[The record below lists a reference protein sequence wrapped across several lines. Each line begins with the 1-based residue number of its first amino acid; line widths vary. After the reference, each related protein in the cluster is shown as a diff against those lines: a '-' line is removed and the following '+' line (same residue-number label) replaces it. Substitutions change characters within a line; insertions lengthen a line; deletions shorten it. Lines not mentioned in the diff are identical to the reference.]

1 MKLIFLKNNK
11 YLKWFAGILGAI
23 ILGAIGSGVWESIL
37 KHLLTSTRDFFLNIV
52 SLGIKSYKDAT
63 YSEIGKGFHEA
74 SSLDLQTLFI
84 FLLILALL
92 SLVIFMYFSTK
103 RLEEKHTKLLREIEN
118 DIKEVDNPTV
128 SNNSLEDIKKSLKD
142 LHERASTTSFKS
154 IRILVYSVAILVITT
169 CSFFTVDITKVRY
182 VNSAIT
188 HFKQLDAIVAP
199 FLKDSERLEI
209 ISSFAQIKSK
219 EDYVAIIQR
228 LETIAKQHGKS
239 TPQFSVW

>member
-1 MKLIFLKNNK
+1 MKLSFLKNK
-11 YLKWFAGILGAI
+11 YLKWFGGILGAI

-74 SSLDLQTLFI
+74 SSLDLQTLFV
-84 FLLILALL
+84 FLLIFALFGVVMFL
-92 SLVIFMYFSTK
+92 YFSTK
-103 RLEEKHTKLLREIEN
+103 HLEERHIKLVREIEN
-118 DIKEVDNPTV
+118 DIKEADSPTL
-128 SNNSLEDIKKSLKD
+128 SKNSLEDIKKSLKD
-142 LHERASTTSFKS
+142 LQKKANSTSFKGVK
-154 IRILVYSVAILVITT
+154 IMVYSTAILVIMMS
-169 CSFFTVDITKVRY
+169 SFLTVDITKVRY

-209 ISSFAQIKSK
+209 VSSFAQIKSK

-228 LETIAKQHGKS
+228 LETVAQQNGKS
-239 TPQFSVW
+239 IPQFSVW